1 MGGMDGGAAS
11 CLVREG
17 TIRVI
22 AGNDGFEGN
31 VLGGGGLIL
40 FDVV

>member
-1 MGGMDGGAAS
+1 MAS
-11 CLVREG
+11 CFVREG

-31 VLGGGGLIL
+31 VLGGGSLRV